1 MLMKI
6 KSICFK
12 TISMWIEIIFSFI
25 KIFSSS
31 IPSSSWD
38 VSLGVWVGDEDKK
51 YLFQNYFYVD

>member
-1 MLMKI
+1 
-6 KSICFK
+6 
-12 TISMWIEIIFSFI
+12 MWIEIIFSFI

-51 YLFQNYFYVD
+51 FLFQNYFYVD